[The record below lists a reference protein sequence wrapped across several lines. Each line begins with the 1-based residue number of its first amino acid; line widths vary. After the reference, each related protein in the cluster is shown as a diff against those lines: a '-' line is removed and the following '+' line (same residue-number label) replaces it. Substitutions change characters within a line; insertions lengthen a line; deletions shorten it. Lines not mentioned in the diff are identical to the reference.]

1 MKSRPCRP
9 AAWTVLAIVAVA
21 LPGMTLGMFA
31 TGCGGQAST
40 ANISASAVRSG
51 GAERRSTSASSM
63 VLKEG
68 ENDEFSWSVL
78 AQRRERGPELCF
90 GANLFGSR
98 SSNGIAS
105 GSSDGDCGV
114 TGSPPRRVLSVP
126 ELDADGAHVT
136 DVGLAVFPASTE
148 RIRLTL
154 YEGSERTVRA
164 RHLPGKLTRGT
175 ALRMYRYAAFLAHGC
190 VSRVDALSAR
200 DAIIASYAIP
210 ACSVLVSG
218 AE

>member
-1 MKSRPCRP
+1 MKDRPCRP
-9 AAWTVLAIVAVA
+9 AAWMALFIIVVA
-21 LPGMTLGMFA
+21 LPSVALGMFA
-31 TGCGGQAST
+31 TGCGGQTST
-40 ANISASAVRSG
+40 ANISPSAGRSSG
-51 GAERRSTSASSM
+51 SERRLASPSSV

-68 ENDEFSWSVL
+68 NNDEFSWSVL
-78 AQRRERGPELCF
+78 AQRRGRSQKVCF
-90 GANLFGSR
+90 GANLFGPR
-98 SSNGIAS
+98 SLSGIAP

-126 ELDADGAHVT
+126 ALNADGAHVT

-154 YEGSERTVRA
+154 YEGSERTVRT
-164 RHLPGKLTRGT
+164 RRLPGRLTRGT
-175 ALRMYRYAAFLAHGC
+175 ALRTYRYAAFLTHGC

-200 DAIIASYAIP
+200 DATIASYAIP
-210 ACSVLVSG
+210 VCRVLVSG